1 MFLYHSVNCCSFAS
15 VGWLLASG
23 GSSGEVILS
32 DVFAN
37 RSLRKVF
44 AHDMGVSWLQFANNY
59 SNADKFLL
67 ATVGLDDALKLWT
80 VELASS
86 K

>member
-1 MFLYHSVNCCSFAS
+1 MPLFFLIFYSLYCFYITVFTAAHLH
-15 VGWLLASG
+15 LLASG

-67 ATVGLDDALKLWT
+67 ATVGPDDALKL
-80 VELASS
+80 
-86 K
+86 